1 MGVKG
6 LAVVMGVLLFFFIT
20 PTPIIQSVTPNNC
33 PNTSGIEVSIQGDKF
48 AKDAVVKLSRAGET
62 DVVATNVI
70 VASSQKINCTFDLK
84 DKALGKWDLVVTN
97 KKIRSAKRIA
107 GFTIGLP
114 SPVVKTITPEQS
126 SNNGV
131 VTLIIKGSAFR
142 TGASVVLSSRQMDIG
157 ATKVKVVSEA
167 QISCEVNLNQ
177 ADPGAYNVKVV
188 NDDGKSGIL
197 TNGFTILG
205 TAPKPVVEVIK
216 PTITKITPNRGFNNG
231 MILTRIEGQYFEPGS
246 IVKLSRNG
254 QDDLPGLNV
263 KIEDSNQ
270 ISCFF
275 DISGQPEGT
284 YNVEVTNPSGQKAF
298 LADGFTVESF
308 TPVLDNLNK
317 KLKAIYFDTDKS
329 EIRSNQVPGLNADLA
344 ILKAYPHLFI
354 ILGGHTDERGGINY
368 NLELSEKRANAI
380 KNFLTNQGIDPQKIT
395 IYAYGKEF
403 PAATGHNES
412 SWWQN
417 RRVDVK
423 IWAAPVL
430 NEETQGKK

>member
-1 MGVKG
+1 MDVKG

-20 PTPIIQSVTPNNC
+20 PTPVILSVTPNNS
-33 PNTSGIEVSIQGDKF
+33 PNTSGINVSVEGDKF
-48 AKDAVVKLSRAGET
+48 TKDAAVKLSRAGEA
-62 DVVATNVI
+62 DVVATNI
-70 VASSQKINCTFDLK
+70 VVVSPQKIHCTFDLK

-97 KKIRSAKRIA
+97 KKIRSAKLIA

-114 SPVVKTITPEQS
+114 SPVVKTVTPDQ
-126 SNNGV
+126 SNNNGSV
-131 VTLIIKGSAFR
+131 ALTIKGSAFR
-142 TGASVVLSSRQMDIG
+142 TGAFVVLSSRQMDIG
-157 ATKVKVVSEA
+157 ATKVRVVSEA
-167 QISCEVNLNQ
+167 QINCEVNLNQ
-177 ADPGAYNVKVV
+177 ADPGPYNVKVV
-188 NDDGKSGIL
+188 NDDGKSGAL
-197 TNGFTILG
+197 TNGFTISG
-205 TAPKPVVEVIK
+205 KAPEPVVEVIK
-216 PTITKITPNRGFNNG
+216 PMIIKITPSRGFNNG
-231 MILTRIEGQYFEPGS
+231 MILTRIEGKYFESGS
-246 IVKLSRNG
+246 MVKLSRNG

-263 KIEDSNQ
+263 KVQDSTQ

-308 TPVLDNLNK
+308 KPVLDNLNK
-317 KLKAIYFDTDKS
+317 KLKAIYFDTDKF
-329 EIRSNQVPGLNADLA
+329 EIRSNQIPSLNTDLA
-344 ILKAYPHLFI
+344 VLKGYPQLFI

-380 KNFLTNQGIDPQKIT
+380 KSFLTAQGIDPQKIT

-417 RRVDVK
+417 RRVDIK
-423 IWAAPVL
+423 IWAAPAL
-430 NEETQGKK
+430 NEENSGKK